1 MLENPSAIHY
11 QASMKASRFPIL
23 LLLAGGLATGP
34 NCQGVEDQ
42 KADSPAPKQG
52 ASAVAGHSSSA
63 PAPRPGKLIFE
74 DDFSNPAS
82 GWERNRDEDYTADYL
97 AGEYQIKNALD
108 SQVTQGMF
116 EGRQT
121 VDGDFSVTVRKI
133 SGPDDIRCGLVTRY
147 TGTGKDF
154 LEASV
159 LPDGRCSL
167 WVRHYEQQKL
177 KTRPDFKPCQAVR
190 RGNEPNQ
197 LRLVVSGNRATLYVN
212 GEKVAEADNVSREGG
227 GFGLFASS
235 TSTAS
240 DVRFDDFKLHA
251 TP

>member
-1 MLENPSAIHY
+1 V
-11 QASMKASRFPIL
+11 KASRFPIL
-23 LLLAGGLATGP
+23 LVLAGGLAAGP
-34 NCQGVEDQ
+34 NGEGGEGQ
-42 KADSPAPKQG
+42 KANPPAQKQG
-52 ASAVAGHSSSA
+52 ASAAAGRPS
-63 PAPRPGKLIFE
+63 PAPVPGKLMFE
-74 DDFSNPAS
+74 DDFSDAAS
-82 GWERNRDEDYTADYL
+82 GWERNHDKEYAADFL
-97 AGEYQIKNALD
+97 AGEYQIKNAVD

-116 EGRQT
+116 ERRQT
-121 VDGDFSVTVRKI
+121 VDGDFSVTVRKV
-133 SGPDDIRCGLVTRY
+133 SGPDDIRYGLVTRY

-154 LEASV
+154 VEASI

-167 WVRHYEQQKL
+167 WVRHYEQQVL

-197 LRLVVSGNRATLYVN
+197 LRLVVSRRRATFYVN

-240 DVRFDDFKLHA
+240 DVRFDNFKLHA
-251 TP
+251 AP